1 MSAEKEK
8 ILKRIREA
16 LTMPAPHPGHHG
28 EPPGPPISRLASSPP
43 EPPISRSA
51 SPPAEPPISR
61 SASPPAGPPIS
72 RLASTSPEPPIS
84 RSASPPAEPPI
95 SRLASTSPEPPISPF
110 PDHPGASDHVPFP
123 AAPLGPEGQPEIS
136 RGRNRPDPAT
146 ARARPGGAAE
156 PPSAQAEIS
165 HWLPRVGPTFEA
177 QADLFAR
184 NSVQLKSTFHL
195 LENESAAAQTLAEIS
210 RAEGW
215 RRIAA
220 HADGARGPAT
230 RAIISTLALPGL
242 WTDSGY
248 DVRAME
254 SCDAGVTECDALIAQ
269 TGSVLVPPE
278 AQADAPCPSSPRI
291 TSCSPAAIS
300 SSADLPAAFALL
312 ERKYAQ
318 NYPSFIG
325 FITGPSRTGD
335 IERILVL
342 GAHGPKKL
350 TILCW

>member
-1 MSAEKEK
+1 MNGEKEK
-8 ILKRIREA
+8 IFKRIREA

-28 EPPGPPISRLASSPP
+28 A
-43 EPPISRSA
+43 
-51 SPPAEPPISR
+51 
-61 SASPPAGPPIS
+61 
-72 RLASTSPEPPIS
+72 
-84 RSASPPAEPPI
+84 
-95 SRLASTSPEPPISPF
+95 
-110 PDHPGASDHVPFP
+110 
-123 AAPLGPEGQPEIS
+123 AAPNGAHLETPEQEI
-136 RGRNRPDPAT
+136 A
-146 ARARPGGAAE
+146 
-156 PPSAQAEIS
+156 
-165 HWLPRVGPTFEA
+165 HWLPPVGTSFDA

-195 LENESAAAQTLAEIS
+195 LENETAAADALANLS
-210 RAEGW
+210 RSEGW

-220 HADGARGPAT
+220 HGDGANGPST
-230 RAIISTLALPGL
+230 RAMVSALGLPGL

-254 SCDAGVTECDALIAQ
+254 SCGAGITECDALIAQ
-269 TGSVLVPPE
+269 TGSVLVTARSAGGRALSVLPPHHVVL
-278 AQADAPCPSSPRI
+278 ARRDQLVP
-291 TSCSPAAIS
+291 
-300 SSADLPAAFALL
+300 DLPAAFALL
-312 ERKYAQ
+312 EQKYAQ